1 MWRSCH
7 QHRSS
12 VRGSS
17 PLLGI
22 LRGRVET
29 VRARIEPD
37 GGEVDVRLFLTF
49 MDQSGTTQRRELDR
63 KCKEADAIADKVISS
78 SAIYDDDLDAIE
90 ERVEDLR
97 DAD

>member
-1 MWRSCH
+1 MK
-7 QHRSS
+7 
-12 VRGSS
+12 
-17 PLLGI
+17 
-22 LRGRVET
+22 T

-63 KCKEADAIADKVISS
+63 ERKEADAIADKVISS
-78 SAIYDDDLDAIE
+78 SAVYDDDLDAIE
-90 ERVEDLR
+90 DRVEDLR